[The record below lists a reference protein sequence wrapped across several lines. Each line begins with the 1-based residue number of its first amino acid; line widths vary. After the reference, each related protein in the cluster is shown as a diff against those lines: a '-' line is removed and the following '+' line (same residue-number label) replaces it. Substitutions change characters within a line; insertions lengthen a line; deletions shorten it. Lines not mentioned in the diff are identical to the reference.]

1 MYTICTILRWHKE
14 HGKTLA
20 CILLNNSYGTKYFA
34 CDKTQK
40 KHPAEKKQIV
50 LTPLQINHCKKPQ
63 LWFKHILLTFGM
75 YVGYSRERNTEM
87 N

>member
-40 KHPAEKKQIV
+40 KHPAEK
-50 LTPLQINHCKKPQ
+50 TNCAYTSPN
-63 LWFKHILLTFGM
+63 
-75 YVGYSRERNTEM
+75 
-87 N
+87 